1 MHAVRTARAVPVPVP
16 VPVPIRAK
24 GKRQRAKGKGS
35 VAAIESTHPFF
46 VHTGSPFLF

>member
-24 GKRQRAKGKGS
+24 G
-35 VAAIESTHPFF
+35 
-46 VHTGSPFLF
+46 TGTGTALGVDVKNVYFSLKSIIVFTVMY

>member
-24 GKRQRAKGKGS
+24 G
-35 VAAIESTHPFF
+35 
-46 VHTGSPFLF
+46 TGTGTALGVDVKNVYFSLVSIIVFTVMY